1 MLDNALKND
10 IQQAYRNVVEKLG
23 LTPRYGQRLMIA
35 EIARTLGDIECDSE
49 GKRVSDSHVC
59 VLEAGTGTGKTLA
72 FLIAGLPIAKA
83 QGKRLIVST
92 ATVALQEQVLNQD
105 LPSLASHS
113 GVAFRYALA
122 KGRGRYVCVARLDQ
136 ALEGSEPNP
145 TLSLFEQSLQADSSD
160 FNVLATDMAEA
171 YGKGDWEGELGGV
184 IGKTAK
190 YVSEAEA
197 LSHVAGYTI
206 VNDVSERAFQSER
219 GGQWTK
225 GKSCDTFGPVGPWV
239 VTPDEVG
246 DPQALALTCD
256 VNGERRQTGSTASM
270 IFGVAHVISYL
281 SQMMRLEP
289 GDVIATGTPP
299 GVGMGMK
306 PPVFLKAGDVMEL
319 AVEGLGTQRQEVF
332 AD

>member
-1 MLDNALKND
+1 MKFL
-10 IQQAYRNVVEKLG
+10 
-23 LTPRYGQRLMIA
+23 RYGEIGAEKPGVLDAEGRIRDLSGVLPDLTGEVLAAPPAFDIDTLPLVEGSPRLGVPVARIGKMIC
-35 EIARTLGDIECDSE
+35 IGLNY
-49 GKRVSDSHVC
+49 SDHAA
-59 VLEAGTGTGKTLA
+59 EAGMPIPAEPIVFMKATSAIIGPNDPVH
-72 FLIAGLPIAKA
+72 LPR
-83 QGKRLIVST
+83 G
-92 ATVALQEQVLNQD
+92 AT
-105 LPSLASHS
+105 
-113 GVAFRYALA
+113 
-122 KGRGRYVCVARLDQ
+122 
-136 ALEGSEPNP
+136 
-145 TLSLFEQSLQADSSD
+145 
-160 FNVLATDMAEA
+160 
-171 YGKGDWEGELGGV
+171 KGDWEVELGVV

-246 DPQALALTCD
+246 DPQALALSCD

>member
-1 MLDNALKND
+1 MKFL
-10 IQQAYRNVVEKLG
+10 
-23 LTPRYGQRLMIA
+23 RYGEIGAEKPGVLDAEGGIRDLSGVLPDLTGEVLAAPPAFDIDALPLVEGSPRLGVPVARIGKMIC
-35 EIARTLGDIECDSE
+35 IGLNY
-49 GKRVSDSHVC
+49 SDHAA
-59 VLEAGTGTGKTLA
+59 EAGMPIPAEPIVFMKATSAIIGPNDPVH
-72 FLIAGLPIAKA
+72 LPR
-83 QGKRLIVST
+83 G
-92 ATVALQEQVLNQD
+92 AT
-105 LPSLASHS
+105 
-113 GVAFRYALA
+113 
-122 KGRGRYVCVARLDQ
+122 
-136 ALEGSEPNP
+136 
-145 TLSLFEQSLQADSSD
+145 
-160 FNVLATDMAEA
+160 
-171 YGKGDWEGELGGV
+171 KGDWEVELGVV

-246 DPQALALTCD
+246 DPQALALSCD